1 MNRRRA
7 SYTLT
12 GTSGRGEPR
21 PHTIKVKRIE
31 RKGLQHCLPT
41 AGRLRPYMGLFCSMK
56 AMTGGWSLQLSTRG
70 LPASRNE
77 MESGGI
83 KELTRFDGGAQ
94 MEERTAGQ
102 PPVKEKRRGS
112 RCRVV

>member
-56 AMTGGWSLQLSTRG
+56 AMTGVCILQLSTRG
-70 LPASRNE
+70 LPPPGTQNDYGRNNE
-77 MESGGI
+77 IQRLGGG
-83 KELTRFDGGAQ
+83 LPLV
-94 MEERTAGQ
+94 ERPAGK
-102 PPVKEKRRGS
+102 PG
-112 RCRVV
+112 